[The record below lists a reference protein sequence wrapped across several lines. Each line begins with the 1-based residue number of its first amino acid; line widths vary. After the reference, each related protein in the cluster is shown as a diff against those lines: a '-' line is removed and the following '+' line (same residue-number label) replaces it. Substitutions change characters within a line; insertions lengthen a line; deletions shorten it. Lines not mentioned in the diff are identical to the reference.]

1 MGSIIN
7 GRNWTRE
14 RIAFL
19 EAALSDE
26 SPEEFDDEQRL
37 LVRAELEQLRDEH
50 AAAGRR
56 RRRWWLLGR
65 MHPPPGS

>member
-1 MGSIIN
+1 MGSIID
-7 GRNWTRE
+7 GRKWTRE
-14 RIAFL
+14 RIGFL
-19 EAALSDE
+19 ESALAGDDLDE
-26 SPEEFDDEQRL
+26 EQRL
-37 LVRAELEQLRDEH
+37 LLRAELEQLRGEQ